1 MKSQAL
7 HSALVAATLAL
18 AGCNSTGVG
27 NPATPGELELG
38 LVSDDNPEPDASDV
52 DETLPRGAV
61 AKAVLGIAEL
71 RLLPCETTLE
81 PSVVPGPFVLDLVAQ
96 TFEPAPAP
104 AAVPPGGFCGVDAPL
119 EAAKRPAWLAGS
131 SLLYSGVRA
140 DGVPF
145 LLFASVAGTLKL
157 RARPGM
163 SWPRDR
169 VEGSGETGSAHL
181 FWAFRPHRWITPR
194 ELDAMEPYVYG
205 DGRRIILID
214 VDRAPLLY
222 RAIVSR
228 LAGRSGLYEDAN
240 GDGRIDPRELTLDHW
255 VGVGLV
261 DTE

>member
-1 MKSQAL
+1 MKSSEL
-7 HSALVAATLAL
+7 HGALVVAALTLS
-18 AGCNSTGVG
+18 GCNSTGVG

-52 DETLPRGAV
+52 DDTLPRGAV
-61 AKAVLGIAEL
+61 SKAALGLAEL
-71 RLLPCETTLE
+71 RLLPCDASVE
-81 PSVVPGPFVLDLVAQ
+81 PVILPGPFVLDLVAQ
-96 TFEPAPAP
+96 TIEPSPGP

-145 LLFASVAGTLKL
+145 LLFASVPGTLKL
-157 RARPGM
+157 RARPGV
-163 SWPRDR
+163 SWPRD
-169 VEGSGETGSAHL
+169 SGAASREARSAHV
-181 FWAFRPHRWITPR
+181 FWAFRPRRWVTPR
-194 ELDAMEPYVYG
+194 ELDAMDPYAYG

-228 LAGRSGLYEDAN
+228 LAGRSGLYEDAD
-240 GDGRIDPRELTLDHW
+240 GDGRVDPRELTLDHW
-255 VGVGLV
+255 VGIGLV
-261 DTE
+261 DTQ